1 MQPIKTVPMQVR
13 VRPSFYS
20 SIKET
25 ADRLNISA
33 CAFVR
38 LSVATQLKREKDKA
52 LQEERLELAAA
63 K

>member
-1 MQPIKTVPMQVR
+1 MQTIRTVPMQVR

-20 SIKET
+20 SIKE
-25 ADRLNISA
+25 AAERLNISA

-38 LSVATQLKREKDKA
+38 LSVATQIKRERDKVLPA
-52 LQEERLELAAA
+52 DRLEVSAA